1 MSNAKKCDRCGKCF
15 DPLEEKGDM
24 IRFKSPIV
32 VTYKTIKEHSIKS
45 RLLPDVLP
53 DEYADLC
60 SSCSMEFKIFFGM
73 EGCEGS

>member
-24 IRFKSPIV
+24 IRFKSPVV
-32 VTYKTIKEHSIKS
+32 VTSGTVAVHNIK
-45 RLLPDVLP
+45 RMLLPDVLP

-60 SSCSMEFKIFFGM
+60 SSCSSEFKMFFGM
-73 EGCEGS
+73 ERCGES